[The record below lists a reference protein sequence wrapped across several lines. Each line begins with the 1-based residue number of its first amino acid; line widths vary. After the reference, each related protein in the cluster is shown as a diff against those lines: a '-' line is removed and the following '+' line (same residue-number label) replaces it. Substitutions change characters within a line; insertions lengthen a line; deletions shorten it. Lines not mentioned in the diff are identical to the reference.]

1 MRGSRRPAT
10 TGRRRKMR
18 YMLEDYAHDISRAHP
33 DDAGIDMRTPYGFTL
48 HAGEQKVIDL
58 GVRVQLPLGTF
69 GKMESKSG
77 LMVNHGIICMG
88 GVIDAGF
95 RGTIK
100 VRMWNTSSEDYT
112 FEEGDKLVQMVPM
125 KVDLDDLEES
135 SVLDEAHF
143 GRGESGWGSTGR

>member
-1 MRGSRRPAT
+1 
-10 TGRRRKMR
+10 MR

-100 VRMWNTSSEDYT
+100 VRMWNTWQEDYT
-112 FEEGDKLVQMVPM
+112 FEKGDKLVQMVLIPT
-125 KVDLDDLEES
+125 LLLEPLES
-135 SVLDEAHF
+135 VGKLGASQF
-143 GRGESGWGSTGR
+143 GRDENGYGSSGR